1 MAQRAIDKTKVSASQ
16 YRRLL
21 KYSRPHF
28 LKLFAAMGCMVV
40 VSITTGATA
49 WLVQPVLDHIFLEK
63 NLFWLKLLPFLVIVL
78 YGVRGFFRFISS
90 YTMNLIGVHV
100 VMQLRNDMYS
110 HIQTLPLTF
119 FHERRTGE
127 LMSRISNDVSLME
140 GAVSNLLADLVRENL
155 SIVALLVVLFWRDW
169 QLAALSVLILPICV
183 FFLYRIGDKLKNL
196 SRRSQEKMADM
207 NAILQETITGA
218 RIIKAFGMEN
228 YEAERYASENS
239 RFFKIMSKSLKYLE
253 VTSPVMEFMGAF
265 GLAAIV
271 WIGGMRV
278 VNGAVTP
285 GEFFSFLAA
294 LFMLYAPI
302 RKLSRCHNK
311 IQQSLAAAQRAFEI
325 LDTESEPV
333 EETGKVAIAP
343 IEREMA
349 LENIWFR
356 YDRSDWI
363 VKDVSLRV
371 PKGKIVAIVGMS
383 GVGKSTLVDLI
394 PRFYEVA
401 KGRITIDG
409 VDIAEASIQSLRA
422 QIGIVTQETFLF
434 NDSVRNNICY
444 GRQDATDADVEAAA
458 RAAFAHA
465 FITHMPEG
473 YSTFIGD
480 RGVKLSGGER
490 QRLAIA
496 RALIKDPPILIL
508 DEATSALDTESEK
521 IVQKALNRL
530 MENRTVFVIA
540 HRFST
545 ILNADIIIVL
555 EGGELVEQGTHGE
568 LYAKGGLYRKLYD
581 LQFAGRA
588 DRSAVV

>member
-1 MAQRAIDKTKVSASQ
+1 MTGTVVDKTKTSVSQ

-28 LKLFAAMGCMVV
+28 VKLFAAMGCMVV
-40 VSITTGATA
+40 VSVTTGATA

-63 NLFWLKLLPFLVIVL
+63 NLIWLRLLPFLVIIL

-140 GAVSNLLADLVRENL
+140 GAVSNLLADLIRENL

-169 QLAALSVLILPICV
+169 QLAVISILILPICV
-183 FFLYRIGDKLKNL
+183 FFLYRVGDKLRNL

-207 NAILQETITGA
+207 NAILQETISGA
-218 RIIKAFGMEN
+218 RIIKAFGMEE
-228 YEAERYASENS
+228 YEADRYASENN
-239 RFFKIMSKSLKYLE
+239 RFFQIMRKSLKYLE
-253 VTSPVMEFMGAF
+253 VTSPAMEFLGAF

-278 VNGAVTP
+278 ITGVLTA

-311 IQQSLAAAQRAFEI
+311 VQQALAAAHRAYEI
-325 LDTESEPV
+325 LDAEPEPV
-333 EETGKVAIAP
+333 EEGSIELPP
-343 IEREMA
+343 IQKEVT
-349 LENIWFR
+349 LENVWFR

-363 VKDVSLRV
+363 LKDVSLRV

-394 PRFYEVA
+394 PRFYDLA

-409 VDIAEASIQSLRA
+409 VDISEASLQSLRA

-444 GRQDATDADVEAAA
+444 GRQDATDADIEAAA
-458 RAAFAHA
+458 KDAYAHD
-465 FITHMPEG
+465 FIVQMSEG
-473 YSTFIGD
+473 YSSFIGD
-480 RGVKLSGGER
+480 RGVMLSGGER

-508 DEATSALDTESEK
+508 DEATSALDSESEK

-545 ILNADIIIVL
+545 ITSADIIVVL
-555 EGGELVEQGTHGE
+555 DRGELVEQGTHGE
-568 LYAKGGLYRKLYD
+568 LYAKGGMYRKLYD
-581 LQFAGRA
+581 LQFVEGA
-588 DRSAVV
+588 DRGALV

>member
-1 MAQRAIDKTKVSASQ
+1 MTRPNVEKTKLSVTQ

-21 KYSRPHF
+21 NYARPHF
-28 LKLFAAMGCMVV
+28 PKLFAAMGCMVV

-49 WLVQPVLDHIFLEK
+49 WLVQPVLDHVFLEK
-63 NLFWLKLLPFLVIVL
+63 DLFWLRLLPLLVIVL

-100 VMQLRNDMYS
+100 VRQLRNDMYA

-127 LMSRISNDVSLME
+127 LMSRVSNDVSLME
-140 GAVSNLLADLVRENL
+140 GAVSNLLADVIRENL

-169 QLAALSVLILPICV
+169 QLAAISVLALPLCV
-183 FFLYRIGDKLKNL
+183 AFLYGIGEKLKTL

-218 RIIKAFGMEN
+218 RIIKAFGMED
-228 YEAERYASENS
+228 YEAGRYAEENT
-239 RFFKIMSKSLKYLE
+239 RFFNVMKKSLKYIEL
-253 VTSPVMEFMGAF
+253 TSPAMEFLGAF
-265 GLAAIV
+265 ALASIV

-278 VNGAVTP
+278 ITGVLTA
-285 GEFFSFLAA
+285 GEFFSFVAA
-294 LFMLYAPI
+294 LFMLYGPI

-311 IQQSLAAAQRAFEI
+311 IQQALAAAQRAYEI
-325 LDTESEPV
+325 LDTEPEPV
-333 EETGKVAIAP
+333 EERGAVAIPP
-343 IEREMA
+343 IQREISF
-349 LENIWFR
+349 EHVWFR
-356 YDRSDWI
+356 YPRGDW
-363 VKDVSLRV
+363 VLKDISLEV
-371 PKGKIVAIVGMS
+371 PRGQVVAIVGTS

-394 PRFYEVA
+394 PRFFDLT
-401 KGRITIDG
+401 KGRITVDG
-409 VDIAEASIQSLRA
+409 VDVAEASLKSLRA

-434 NDSVRNNICY
+434 NDTVQNNISY
-444 GRQDATDADVEAAA
+444 GRQDAVEAEVKVAA
-458 RAAFAHA
+458 RAAYAHD
-465 FITHMPEG
+465 FIVQMPDG
-473 YSTFIGD
+473 YQTIVGD

-508 DEATSALDTESEK
+508 DEATSALDSESEK
-521 IVQKALNRL
+521 MVQKALNRL

-545 ILNADIIIVL
+545 IVNADTIIVL
-555 EGGELVEQGTHGE
+555 HEGEVVEQGPHAV
-568 LYAKGGLYRKLYD
+568 LYAEGGFYRKLYD
-581 LQFAGRA
+581 LQFVEGA
-588 DRSAVV
+588 DREAVG

>member
-1 MAQRAIDKTKVSASQ
+1 
-16 YRRLL
+16 
-21 KYSRPHF
+21 
-28 LKLFAAMGCMVV
+28 
-40 VSITTGATA
+40 
-49 WLVQPVLDHIFLEK
+49 
-63 NLFWLKLLPFLVIVL
+63 
-78 YGVRGFFRFISS
+78 
-90 YTMNLIGVHV
+90 
-100 VMQLRNDMYS
+100 
-110 HIQTLPLTF
+110 
-119 FHERRTGE
+119 
-127 LMSRISNDVSLME
+127 MSRISNDVSLME

>member
-1 MAQRAIDKTKVSASQ
+1 
-16 YRRLL
+16 
-21 KYSRPHF
+21 
-28 LKLFAAMGCMVV
+28 
-40 VSITTGATA
+40 
-49 WLVQPVLDHIFLEK
+49 
-63 NLFWLKLLPFLVIVL
+63 
-78 YGVRGFFRFISS
+78 
-90 YTMNLIGVHV
+90 
-100 VMQLRNDMYS
+100 
-110 HIQTLPLTF
+110 
-119 FHERRTGE
+119 
-127 LMSRISNDVSLME
+127 
-140 GAVSNLLADLVRENL
+140 
-155 SIVALLVVLFWRDW
+155 
-169 QLAALSVLILPICV
+169 
-183 FFLYRIGDKLKNL
+183 
-196 SRRSQEKMADM
+196 
-207 NAILQETITGA
+207 
-218 RIIKAFGMEN
+218 MEN

-458 RAAFAHA
+458 KAAFAHA

>member
-1 MAQRAIDKTKVSASQ
+1 MAPTVINKTKTSVDQ

-28 LKLFAAMGCMVV
+28 VKLFAAMGCMVI
-40 VSITTGATA
+40 VSVTTGATA

-63 NLFWLKLLPFLVIVL
+63 NLFWLRLLPFLVIVL

-90 YTMNLIGVHV
+90 YAMNLIGVHV

-140 GAVSNLLADLVRENL
+140 GAVSNLLADIIRENF

-169 QLAALSVLILPICV
+169 QLATISMFILPVCV
-183 FFLYRIGDKLKNL
+183 FFLYRIGDKIKNL

-207 NAILQETITGA
+207 NAILQETISGA
-218 RIIKAFGMEN
+218 RIIKAFGMEE
-228 YEAERYASENS
+228 YEADRYASENN
-239 RFFKIMSKSLKYLE
+239 RFFQIMRKSLKYLE
-253 VTSPVMEFMGAF
+253 VTSPTMEFMGAF

-278 VNGAVTP
+278 ITGVLTA

-311 IQQSLAAAQRAFEI
+311 IQQALAAAYRAYEI
-325 LDTESEPV
+325 LDAEPEPV
-333 EETGKVAIAP
+333 EEGSLELGP
-343 IEREMA
+343 IQKEVA
-349 LENIWFR
+349 LENVWFR
-356 YDRSDWI
+356 YDKSDWI
-363 VKDVSLRV
+363 LKDVSLRV
-371 PKGKIVAIVGMS
+371 PKGKIVALVGIS
-383 GVGKSTLVDLI
+383 GVGKSTLVDLV
-394 PRFYEVA
+394 PRFYDVI
-401 KGRITIDG
+401 KGRITVDG
-409 VDIAEASIQSLRA
+409 VDISDANLQSLRA

-434 NDSVRNNICY
+434 NDTVRNNICY
-444 GRQDATDADVEAAA
+444 GRQDATDTDVEAAA
-458 RAAFAHA
+458 NAAYAHD
-465 FITHMPEG
+465 FIVQMSEG
-473 YSTFIGD
+473 YSTYIGD

-508 DEATSALDTESEK
+508 DEATSALDSESEK

-545 ILNADIIIVL
+545 ITNADIIIVL
-555 EGGELVEQGTHGE
+555 ERGELVEQGTHKE
-568 LYAKGGLYRKLYD
+568 LYAMGGLYRKLYD
-581 LQFAGRA
+581 LQFVEGA
-588 DRSAVV
+588 DRSALV

>member
-1 MAQRAIDKTKVSASQ
+1 MAQRAIDKTKISASQ

-458 RAAFAHA
+458 KAAFAHA